1 MEKAKKGLTLDTF
14 LEYCL
19 IMLLITAIAYIGN
32 WIYSDFGLMES
43 LPGIL
48 ILLAIA
54 FVGYTLSEL
63 IPFNIPSVVYI
74 SIVGLLVAMPV
85 SPLSEM
91 VVAYTGKVEMLPLA
105 TPVLAVAGVSMG
117 KSWAEFKKIGWRG
130 ILVAALVMIGTF
142 VGSAVVAQVILS
154 MTGII

>member
-85 SPLSEM
+85 SPLSEA

-105 TPVLAVAGVSMG
+105 TPVLAFAGVSMG

>member
-63 IPFNIPSVVYI
+63 IPFNIPSVVY
-74 SIVGLLVAMPV
+74 SLHC
-85 SPLSEM
+85 
-91 VVAYTGKVEMLPLA
+91 
-105 TPVLAVAGVSMG
+105 
-117 KSWAEFKKIGWRG
+117 RC
-130 ILVAALVMIGTF
+130 
-142 VGSAVVAQVILS
+142 
-154 MTGII
+154 

>member
-1 MEKAKKGLTLDTF
+1 
-14 LEYCL
+14 
-19 IMLLITAIAYIGN
+19 
-32 WIYSDFGLMES
+32 
-43 LPGIL
+43 
-48 ILLAIA
+48 
-54 FVGYTLSEL
+54 
-63 IPFNIPSVVYI
+63 
-74 SIVGLLVAMPV
+74 
-85 SPLSEM
+85 M

-105 TPVLAVAGVSMG
+105 TPVLAFAGVSMG

>member
-63 IPFNIPSVVYI
+63 IPFNILWCISV
-74 SIVGLLVAMPV
+74 LWACWLPC
-85 SPLSEM
+85 LS
-91 VVAYTGKVEMLPLA
+91 
-105 TPVLAVAGVSMG
+105 
-117 KSWAEFKKIGWRG
+117 
-130 ILVAALVMIGTF
+130 AL
-142 VGSAVVAQVILS
+142 
-154 MTGII
+154 

>member
-48 ILLAIA
+48 MLLAIA

-85 SPLSEM
+85 SPLSEA

-105 TPVLAVAGVSMG
+105 TPVLAFAGVSMG